1 VVLLWH
7 NTVVSNDGYHRSLY
21 PKLLSLLTEK

>member
-7 NTVVSNDGYHRSLY
+7 NTIIADNGYHRSLY
-21 PKLLSLLTEK
+21 PKLLSLLK